1 MNYLINYILFFFII
15 IIISCKEKIE
25 KNNNQVLP
33 FLVTLENEEFKLE
46 ELKGNVIILNLWATW
61 CKPCIAEFKNLEESK
76 SLFKENDV
84 KIIAVSNEP
93 IDKISEFLKRK
104 PFDLNFV
111 KLNGDL
117 SYFDVYSL
125 PTTIVLDK
133 NGEENFRITNIIDFT
148 SKDFTDKIKKLEQL

>member
-25 KNNNQVLP
+25 KNRNQVLP
-33 FLVTLENEEFKLE
+33 TLVTLENEEFQLE

-133 NGEENFRITNIIDFT
+133 NGEENFRVTNSIDFT

>member
-1 MNYLINYILFFFII
+1 MNYPINYILFFFI

-25 KNNNQVLP
+25 KNRNQVLP
-33 FLVTLENEEFKLE
+33 ILVTLENEEFQLE

-104 PFDLNFV
+104 SFDLNFV

-133 NGEENFRITNIIDFT
+133 NGEENFRVTNSIDFT

>member
-25 KNNNQVLP
+25 KNRNQVLP
-33 FLVTLENEEFKLE
+33 TLVTLENEEFQLE

-76 SLFKENDV
+76 NLFKENDV

-104 PFDLNFV
+104 SFDLNFV

-133 NGEENFRITNIIDFT
+133 NGEENFRITNSIDFT

>member
-25 KNNNQVLP
+25 KNKNQVLP
-33 FLVTLENEEFKLE
+33 TLVTLENKEFKLE
-46 ELKGNVIILNLWATW
+46 ELKGNVVILNLWATW

-84 KIIAVSNEP
+84 KIVAASNETL
-93 IDKISEFLKRK
+93 DKISEFLKRK

-111 KLNGDL
+111 KLNRDL

-133 NGEENFRITNIIDFT
+133 NGKENFRITSSIDFI

>member
-33 FLVTLENEEFKLE
+33 ILVTLENEKYKLE

-133 NGEENFRITNIIDFT
+133 NGEENFRITNSIDFT

>member
-25 KNNNQVLP
+25 KNENQVLP
-33 FLVTLENEEFKLE
+33 TLVTLENEEFKLE
-46 ELKGNVIILNLWATW
+46 ELKGNVVILNLWATW

-84 KIIAVSNEP
+84 KIVAASNETL
-93 IDKISEFLKRK
+93 DKISEFLKRK

-133 NGEENFRITNIIDFT
+133 NGEENFRVTNSIDFT

>member
-1 MNYLINYILFFFII
+1 LNYLINYILFFFII

-25 KNNNQVLP
+25 KNRNQVLP
-33 FLVTLENEEFKLE
+33 ILVTLENEEFQLE

-104 PFDLNFV
+104 SFDLNFV

-133 NGEENFRITNIIDFT
+133 NGEENFRLTNSIDFT

>member
-1 MNYLINYILFFFII
+1 MNYQINYILFFFII

-25 KNNNQVLP
+25 KNKNQVLP
-33 FLVTLENEEFKLE
+33 TLVTLENKEFKLE

-61 CKPCIAEFKNLEESK
+61 CKPCIAEFKSLEKSK
-76 SLFKENDV
+76 SLFKENNV

-104 PFDLNFV
+104 PFNLNYI
-111 KLNGDL
+111 KLNKDL
-117 SYFDVYSL
+117 SYFDVHSL

-133 NGEENFRITNIIDFT
+133 NGKENFRITNSIDFT

>member
-1 MNYLINYILFFFII
+1 LNYLINYILFFFII

-25 KNNNQVLP
+25 KNKNQVLP
-33 FLVTLENEEFKLE
+33 TLVTLENEEFKLE
-46 ELKGNVIILNLWATW
+46 ELKGNVVILNLWATW

-84 KIIAVSNEP
+84 KIVAASNETL
-93 IDKISEFLKRK
+93 DKISEFLKRK

-111 KLNGDL
+111 KLNRDL
-117 SYFDVYSL
+117 SYCDVYSL

-133 NGEENFRITNIIDFT
+133 NGKENFRITNSIDFT

>member
-1 MNYLINYILFFFII
+1 MNYPINYILFFFII

-33 FLVTLENEEFKLE
+33 ILVTLENEEFKLE

-133 NGEENFRITNIIDFT
+133 NGEENFRVTNSIDFT
-148 SKDFTDKIKKLEQL
+148 SKDFTNKIKKLEQL

>member
-25 KNNNQVLP
+25 KNRNQVLP
-33 FLVTLENEEFKLE
+33 ILVTLENEEFQLE

-133 NGEENFRITNIIDFT
+133 NGEENFRVTNSIDFT

>member
-1 MNYLINYILFFFII
+1 LNYQINYILFFFII

-25 KNNNQVLP
+25 KNKNQVLP
-33 FLVTLENEEFKLE
+33 TLVTLENKEFKLE

-61 CKPCIAEFKNLEESK
+61 CKPCIAEFKSLEKSK
-76 SLFKENDV
+76 SLFKENNV

-104 PFDLNFV
+104 PFNLNYI
-111 KLNGDL
+111 KLNKDL
-117 SYFDVYSL
+117 SYFDVHSL

-133 NGEENFRITNIIDFT
+133 NGKENFRITNSIDFT

>member
-1 MNYLINYILFFFII
+1 MNYPINYILFFFII

-25 KNNNQVLP
+25 KNRNQVLP
-33 FLVTLENEEFKLE
+33 TLVTLENEEFQLE

-133 NGEENFRITNIIDFT
+133 NGEENFRVTNSIDFT

>member
-1 MNYLINYILFFFII
+1 LNYPINYILFFFII

-104 PFDLNFV
+104 SFDLNFV

-133 NGEENFRITNIIDFT
+133 NGEENFRITNSIDFT

>member
-133 NGEENFRITNIIDFT
+133 NGEENFRVTNSIDFT

>member
-1 MNYLINYILFFFII
+1 MNYPINYILFFFII

-25 KNNNQVLP
+25 KNRNQVLP
-33 FLVTLENEEFKLE
+33 TLVTLENEEFQLE

-76 SLFKENDV
+76 NLFKENDV

-133 NGEENFRITNIIDFT
+133 NGEENFRVTNSIDFT

>member
-1 MNYLINYILFFFII
+1 MNYQINYILFFFII

-25 KNNNQVLP
+25 KNKNQVLP
-33 FLVTLENEEFKLE
+33 TLVTLENKEFKLE

-61 CKPCIAEFKNLEESK
+61 CKPCIAEFKSLEKSK
-76 SLFKENDV
+76 SLFKENNV

-104 PFDLNFV
+104 PFNLNYI
-111 KLNGDL
+111 KLNKDL

-133 NGEENFRITNIIDFT
+133 NGKENFRITNSIDFT

>member
-25 KNNNQVLP
+25 KNRNQILP
-33 FLVTLENEEFKLE
+33 TLVTLENEEFELE

-133 NGEENFRITNIIDFT
+133 NGEENFRVTNSIDFT

>member
-1 MNYLINYILFFFII
+1 MNYLINYILFFFFII
-15 IIISCKEKIE
+15 VLSCKEKIE
-25 KNNNQVLP
+25 KNKNQVLP
-33 FLVTLENEEFKLE
+33 ILVTLENEEFKLE
-46 ELKGNVIILNLWATW
+46 ELKGNVVILNLWATW

-117 SYFDVYSL
+117 SYFNVYSL

-133 NGEENFRITNIIDFT
+133 NGKENFRITNSIDFT